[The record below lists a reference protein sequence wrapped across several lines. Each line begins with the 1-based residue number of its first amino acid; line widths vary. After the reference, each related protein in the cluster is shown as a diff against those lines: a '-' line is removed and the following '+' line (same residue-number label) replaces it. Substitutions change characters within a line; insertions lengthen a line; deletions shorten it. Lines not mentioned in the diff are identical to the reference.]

1 MKNQPDYNYLT
12 TDNRLLQEAEKR
24 AETFIRDEE
33 QFQLGFIPTE
43 QSHPYTNQL
52 SSVIQEDTKAGL
64 KLLLDVDRDIPSV
77 ARRIFLSEPYEEL
90 CKAFEDAAVHKRR
103 VCFTGCGST
112 GRLSMM
118 LEEMWRQ
125 FWEDRAGV
133 ESGDASRRSDDSDEN
148 LVCADL
154 ACSIMT
160 GGDRAL
166 IRAVENFEDYE
177 AFGAR
182 QVQDLNLAE
191 DDLIIAISE
200 GGETSSVLG
209 TVFEG
214 RKRGCRVF
222 LAFNNP
228 ASVMTSRLERC
239 RRAINDEQVT
249 VLDLYTGSMSLSGS
263 TRMQATT
270 MEMLVIAAAM
280 ECGLKQSVGIE
291 TPENT
296 DYANLFAALI
306 RDLSS
311 DSALEGMAAWAEEEQ
326 NVYEQGGRLTY
337 LAGPY
342 LLDIFSDTTERSPTF
357 MLPPFRACD
366 DSTSAIS
373 WAFARDPDHEAEE
386 AWVRMLR
393 RSPRGLNWLRKD
405 YMEMDAPLNVTDNPP
420 VLDSSE
426 IARYLI
432 GHEEDP
438 RRRDCSIFLNLKICV
453 DGASSLAGV
462 PEDGKTIFLGSPG
475 NKPDGMID
483 FSVFLNLPESPISL
497 WQHLAVKLIFNTV
510 STGTMAM
517 MGRIRGNWM
526 IQLDPTNKKLIDR
539 GSRIISQLLDISY
552 KEACTELYL
561 SLLAREKFQ
570 AEGMHTILSPVEAV
584 LKRRS
589 K

>member
-24 AETFIRDEE
+24 AEKFIRDEE

-77 ARRIFLSEPYEEL
+77 ARRIFLSEPYKEL
-90 CKAFEDAAVHKRR
+90 CKAFEDAAVNKKR

-133 ESGDASRRSDDSDEN
+133 ESGDASRRSDDSDES

-228 ASVMTSRLERC
+228 SSLMTSRLERC
-239 RRAINDEQVT
+239 RRAIKDEEVT
-249 VLDLYTGSMSLSGS
+249 VLDLFTGPMSLSGS

-280 ECGLKQSVGIE
+280 ECGLKQSVGVRSA
-291 TPENT
+291 ENT

-306 RDLSS
+306 RDLST
-311 DSALEGMAAWAEEEQ
+311 DKALEGMAAWAEEEQ
-326 NVYEQGGRLTY
+326 KIYEQGGRLTY

-366 DSTSAIS
+366 DSTSPIS

-386 AWVRMLR
+386 AWIRMLR
-393 RSPRGLNWLRKD
+393 RSPRGLNWLRED
-405 YMEMDAPLNVTDNPP
+405 YTEMDAPLNVTDNPP

-438 RRRDCSIFLNLKICV
+438 QRRDCPIFLNLKICV
-453 DGASSLAGV
+453 DGASSAAGV
-462 PEDGKTIFLGSPG
+462 PEDGKILFLGSPG
-475 NKPDGMID
+475 NKPDCVID
-483 FSVFLNLPESPISL
+483 FPVFLNLPDSPISL

>member
-1 MKNQPDYNYLT
+1 MKKHTDYNYLT
-12 TDNRLLQEAEKR
+12 TDHRLICEAEKL
-24 AETFIRDEE
+24 AEKFIRDEE

-43 QSHPYTNQL
+43 QSHPYTEKL
-52 SSVIQEDTKAGL
+52 SSVIQKETKAGL
-64 KLLLDVDRDIPSV
+64 KLLLDVDRDLPSV
-77 ARRIFLSEPYEEL
+77 ARRIFLSKPYRDL
-90 CKAFEDAAVHKRR
+90 CEAFEDAVVNKRR

-133 ESGDASRRSDDSDEN
+133 ESGEASRRIDDSNEN

-182 QVQDLNLAE
+182 QVQDLKLAE

-228 ASVMTSRLERC
+228 SSILTSRLERC
-239 RRAINDEQVT
+239 YRAINDKEVT

-270 MEMLVIAAAM
+270 MEMLVIGAAM
-280 ECGLKQSVGIE
+280 ESGLKESLGLK
-291 TPENT
+291 TDENT
-296 DYANLFAALI
+296 DYANLFASLV
-306 RDLSS
+306 RDLST
-311 DSALEGMAAWAEEEQ
+311 DDALMGMADWAEEEQ
-326 NVYEQGGRLTY
+326 NIYVRGGRLSY

-357 MLPPFRACD
+357 MLPPFRAYD
-366 DSTSAIS
+366 DSSSAIS
-373 WAFARDPDHEAEE
+373 WAFARDPDHETDE
-386 AWVRMLR
+386 AWLRMLR
-393 RSPRGLNWLRKD
+393 HSPRGLNWQRKD
-405 YMEMDAPLNVTDNPP
+405 YLEMDVPLNISDNPP
-420 VLDSSE
+420 ILDSSE

-432 GHEEDP
+432 GNKEDP
-438 RRRDCSIFLNLKICV
+438 KRKDCPIFLNLKINV
-453 DGASSLAGV
+453 DGASSHAKV
-462 PEDGKTIFLGSPG
+462 PEDGKTIYIGNFD
-475 NKPDGMID
+475 NKPDDFID
-483 FSVFLNLPESPISL
+483 FPVFVTLRDSPISL
-497 WQHLAVKLIFNTV
+497 WQHLAVKLVFNTV
-510 STGTMAM
+510 STGTMAL

-539 GSRIISQLLDISY
+539 GSRIISQLLKISY

-561 SLLAREKFQ
+561 SLLARDEFQ
-570 AEGMHTILSPVEAV
+570 SEGMHTILSPVEAV
-584 LKRRS
+584 LQRRG
-589 K
+589 